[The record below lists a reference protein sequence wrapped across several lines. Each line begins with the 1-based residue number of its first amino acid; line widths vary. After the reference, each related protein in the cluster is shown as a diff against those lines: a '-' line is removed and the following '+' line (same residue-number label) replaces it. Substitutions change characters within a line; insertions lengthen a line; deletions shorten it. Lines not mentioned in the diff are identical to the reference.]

1 MREAHKE
8 CKYTW
13 GKEKYGFDK
22 NAELIIYKCTCGE
35 KLTRKQ
41 IKELKESGLNFDLY
55 SSWKNYVYRK
65 YAEMQPNVLG
75 EFCRYL
81 QHGERMAENKRAPL
95 RQVFDALS
103 EGLVAALV
111 GILTLIV
118 PLSGVLIEILENAEK
133 WNIKDLAKIAIM
145 VILLIVVFMTIV
157 KFIINNSVSEAEIE
171 KNFYYDYRE
180 IIQELYREKTK

>member
-1 MREAHKE
+1 M
-8 CKYTW
+8 
-13 GKEKYGFDK
+13 
-22 NAELIIYKCTCGE
+22 
-35 KLTRKQ
+35 
-41 IKELKESGLNFDLY
+41 NFDLY

-157 KFIINNSVSEAEIE
+157 KFITQTSHT
-171 KNFYYDYRE
+171 Y
-180 IIQELYREKTK
+180 